1 VFAKACQPIRTIC
14 VLAIGFLWFTI
25 SAVLAD
31 ELLYRYEGDML
42 PYDDSAGWL
51 DGLCEEPCS
60 ESLEDGHLVLRWP
73 YANDLVNYHYWIALS
88 PEQAPPTLWVE
99 WRFRSNHPL
108 GPYFYGCDAWFTLDY
123 DSIHELVNMYG
134 DAAISVSGD
143 DVLLGL
149 DIDQFHTYRFE
160 SPDGQSYSV
169 SADGFVFI
177 VGEDDHVPGAAYLQF
192 GGNGGCIGDQIPN
205 MVNEWDFVRFGTI
218 SYGEQIVASDPPSGF
233 LSARQQ
239 TGLDRF
245 AVTFDEPNYVYL
257 PEIAVEVSD
266 GDTPVV
272 TQTRRRENDEPD
284 TVEIVLDRP
293 LAFGETT
300 RFTFDDG
307 VAVNVIEYTF
317 APGDTD
323 GDGDADLHDFALFQA
338 CFGQSPVIGPCAAL
352 DLDPDDAI
360 DLADYSAF
368 QDLLTGR

>member
-1 VFAKACQPIRTIC
+1 
-14 VLAIGFLWFTI
+14 
-25 SAVLAD
+25 
-31 ELLYRYEGDML
+31 ML

-60 ESLEDGHLVLRWP
+60 ESLEDGHFVLLWP
-73 YANDLVNYHYWIALS
+73 YANDRVNYHYWVALS

-108 GPYFYGCDAWFTLDY
+108 GPHFYGCDAWFALAYRSVHD
-123 DSIHELVNMYG
+123 LVNMYG
-134 DAAISVSGD
+134 DAAISFSGD
-143 DVLLGL
+143 DLVTGL
-149 DIDQFHTYRFE
+149 DIYEFHTYRFE
-160 SPDGQSYSV
+160 CLDGRNFWV
-169 SADGFVFI
+169 SADGLLFFL
-177 VGEDDHVPGAAYLQF
+177 GEDDDEPGASYLQL
-192 GGNGGCIGDQIPN
+192 GGHGGCIGDQIPN

-218 SYGEQIVASDPPSGF
+218 SYGEQIIASDPPSGL
-233 LSARQQ
+233 LSARQHA
-239 TGLDRF
+239 GLDRF

-257 PEIAVEVSD
+257 DEISVEVTG
-266 GDTPVV
+266 GDVPLV

-323 GDGDADLHDFALFQA
+323 GDGDADLHDFALLQT
-338 CFGQSPVIGPCAAL
+338 CFGQCPVLGPCAAL
-352 DLDPDDAI
+352 DLHPDGAI
-360 DLADYSAF
+360 DLTDYAAF
-368 QDLLTGR
+368 QHLLATQ